1 MDALLTLV
9 SPPMLAFAFAVAALA
24 GMVKGMVGFAMPM
37 IMISGLGSV
46 VSPELALAGLIL
58 PTLATN
64 AFQAFGEGPGAAWET
79 VKRFKVFLIVAFVM
93 LALSAQLVRVLPV
106 QVLLAMIGGPVFV
119 FCLMQLAGWR
129 PNLPNGPTPRIE
141 AAVGGVAGF
150 IGGMSG
156 VWGPPFVAYLTAIG
170 TEKRDQIRVQGVAYG
185 LGAISLTAAHWV
197 SGVFNAQTAP
207 FSLAMLVPAM
217 GGMWLGRRIHDRIDQ
232 AMFRKL
238 TLIVLLVAALN
249 LLRRAF
255 FG

>member
-1 MDALLTLV
+1 MDALFSLIG
-9 SPPMLAFAFAVAALA
+9 PAGLALCLAIALMS
-24 GMVKGMVGFAMPM
+24 GVVKGMVGFAMPM

-58 PTLATN
+58 PTVATN
-64 AFQAFGEGPGAAWET
+64 ALQAFGEGPRAAWET
-79 VKRFKVFLIVAFVM
+79 VKRFKVFLVVAFIM

-106 QVLLAMIGGPVFV
+106 QVLLAMIGGPVFL

-129 PNLPNGPTPRIE
+129 PNLPNGSTPALE
-141 AAVGGVAGF
+141 ATVGGVAGF

-185 LGAISLTAAHWV
+185 LGAISLVAAHTV

-207 FSLAMLVPAM
+207 FSAALLIPAM
-217 GGMWLGRRIHDRIDQ
+217 AGMWLGRRVHDRIDQ

-238 TLIVLLVAALN
+238 TLVVLLVAALN

>member
-9 SPPMLAFAFAVAALA
+9 SPPVLALAFAVAALA
-24 GMVKGMVGFAMPM
+24 GLIKGMVGFAMPM
-37 IMISGLGSV
+37 IMISGLGSL

-58 PTLATN
+58 PTVATN
-64 AFQAFGEGPGAAWET
+64 ALQALGEGPRAAWET
-79 VKRFKVFLIVAFVM
+79 AKRFKVLLVVALAM
-93 LALSAQLVRVLPV
+93 LAISAQLVRVLPV

-119 FCLMQLAGWR
+119 FCLLQLAGWK
-129 PNLPNGPTPRIE
+129 PNLPNGSTPRIE
-141 AAVGGVAGF
+141 ATVGAVAGF

-185 LGAISLTAAHWV
+185 LGAIALVAAHTV
-197 SGVFNAQTAP
+197 SGVFSAQTAP
-207 FSLAMLVPAM
+207 FSAALLVPAM
-217 GGMWLGRRIHDRIDQ
+217 AGMWLGRRVHDRIDQ
-232 AMFRKL
+232 SMFRKL